1 MFALTFDFL
10 FTLFNFIFCAFPT
23 KNCTG
28 KNEYKYE
35 SVCISIFP
43 FMHKCLKSSYC
54 QFSIFFIKY
63 VSPSLIL
70 KTLCQ
75 FLYTKNKS
83 SAERFLL
90 RVRYIWKEWSD
101 IRMKIIILKGLCINF
116 LPCSI
121 SWLRQVDQ
129 HIFMFRQKIWKWHNL

>member
-1 MFALTFDFL
+1 M
-10 FTLFNFIFCAFPT
+10 CT
-23 KNCTG
+23 KT
-28 KNEYKYE
+28 
-35 SVCISIFP
+35 
-43 FMHKCLKSSYC
+43 
-54 QFSIFFIKY
+54 
-63 VSPSLIL
+63 
-70 KTLCQ
+70 
-75 FLYTKNKS
+75 KS

-129 HIFMFRQKIWKWHNL
+129 HIFMFRQKNMEMAQPINLILLHVCFYRFSIPTLLAHPHKEIIFLYFFHG